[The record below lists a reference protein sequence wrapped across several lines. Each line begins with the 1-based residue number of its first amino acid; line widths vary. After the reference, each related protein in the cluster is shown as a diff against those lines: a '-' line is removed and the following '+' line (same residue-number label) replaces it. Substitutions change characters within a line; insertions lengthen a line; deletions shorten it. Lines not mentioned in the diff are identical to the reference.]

1 MRIKMITAQVSEGI
15 DILTGYFSFFSNDLI
30 TYLQFFK
37 IFFERMHIRLNSL
50 CIGLVLLRNSS
61 NDCWR
66 TLHSYSLHIVL
77 YTSNAAHFFTAT
89 CSSGSAMNEQR

>member
-1 MRIKMITAQVSEGI
+1 MRVKMITTQVSEGI

-61 NDCWR
+61 DDCWR
-66 TLHSYSLHIVL
+66 TLHRYSLHIVF
-77 YTSNAAHFFTAT
+77 YPSNAAHFFTTA
-89 CSSGSAMNEQR
+89 CSSRTTMNEQG